1 MVVILLARSPVGC
14 SGVAL
19 ARETL
24 VPETIMTA
32 ADVRKRCLEIVGF
45 ASWFCVLNGALL
57 EYLPSEL
64 AALEWLSTS
73 PSGGIHWNKTR
84 PESLPELSI

>member
-1 MVVILLARSPVGC
+1 MVVILLTRSPVGC
-14 SGVAL
+14 SGVDL

-64 AALEWLSTS
+64 EHW
-73 PSGGIHWNKTR
+73 SGCLHPPLVAFIGIKQDQNR
-84 PESLPELSI
+84 YPN